1 MKSNIINNLN
11 KLRALMKERN
21 IDAYII
27 PTNDFHGSEY
37 VGEYFKTRSFI
48 SGFTG
53 SAGTCVVTL
62 NSAGLWT
69 DGRYFLQAE
78 KELENSSID
87 LYRSL
92 EPGVPSIFEFL
103 NQTLG
108 NKCKIGFDGRVV
120 SVDFVEELKKE
131 LISKELEISYQE
143 DLIDLVWENRPSIS
157 KEKAFEL
164 DIKYSGESRV
174 NKLNQI
180 KERLNK
186 LNADLLIL
194 TSLDDIAWLFNLR
207 GNDVACNPVLLAY
220 AVIAK
225 SYVKLYVNEGVLSS
239 DLITKLNSEGISV
252 HAYNDIYEDV
262 KLLMNEVVVYQKNR
276 VNYALCS
283 LINVKK
289 VINEVNYTTILK
301 AVKNETEIKNAYY
314 AHLKDGVAVTKF
326 IYWLKTNVG
335 KIYIDEITAADKL
348 EEFRT
353 EQENFMGISFETIAG
368 YKEHGAI
375 IHYSATCESKLKVL
389 PKSFLL
395 VDSGGQYLEG
405 TTDITRTISL
415 GELTDQEKLYY
426 TLVLK
431 GHLALSNAVF
441 RNGTTGGMLDIL
453 AREPLY
459 NYGLNYNHGTG
470 HGVGSF
476 LNVHEGPQNISPT
489 PRASYPFQEGMIT
502 SNEPGIYLPN
512 EFGIRIENLIL
523 CKKHS
528 ETNFGKF
535 LCFDD
540 LTLVPYDIEAIDLNV
555 LTDVDKELI
564 HNYHEK
570 VYNALKDYLTVDE
583 ANWLNSIKEAI

>member
-103 NQTLG
+103 NKTLG
-108 NKCKIGFDGRVV
+108 NKCKTGFDGRVV

-157 KEKAFEL
+157 KEKAYEL
-164 DIKYSGESRV
+164 DIKYAGESRV

-180 KERLNK
+180 KEHLNK
-186 LNADLLIL
+186 LNADVLIL

-262 KLLMNEVVVYQKNR
+262 RLLKDEVVVYQKNR

-375 IHYSATCESKLKVL
+375 IHYSATSESKIEVL

-528 ETNFGKF
+528 QTNFGKF

-583 ANWLNSIKEAI
+583 LNWLNSIKEAI